1 MTLDDKNTG
10 KRPDWINQ
18 WTTYKKFDTDE
29 IGEKDDLETSIIKFL
44 ADNNLGEFVQK
55 SELVDVYGIEKQY
68 PKQFVVRSSRNVNEE
83 DVITIQDLNNWES
96 QPLTDK
102 SMTLGKYQILQ
113 ILTTDNNNNIIY
125 NNIVGDVK
133 DSDFDMTFTEWVHNV
148 YPSFGMQESISGNNA
163 LPWSSTSSVS
173 SIRSIMHS
181 MYDYI
186 MNNCNVIDEDLCIDY
201 NGDGVDMT
209 FDKGGDSDVNKVLSP
224 LENTT
229 KIKTSVLVNIYT
241 NILMMFEDILTKY
254 TNVMDMEQVLYELDM
269 KKENELSKLDDI
281 AQTLYSEINKFANS
295 FYGAS
300 MIDKTEISLSTI
312 SITKDNIIPM

>member
-1 MTLDDKNTG
+1 
-10 KRPDWINQ
+10 
-18 WTTYKKFDTDE
+18 
-29 IGEKDDLETSIIKFL
+29 
-44 ADNNLGEFVQK
+44 
-55 SELVDVYGIEKQY
+55 
-68 PKQFVVRSSRNVNEE
+68 
-83 DVITIQDLNNWES
+83 
-96 QPLTDK
+96 
-102 SMTLGKYQILQ
+102 
-113 ILTTDNNNNIIY
+113 
-125 NNIVGDVK
+125 
-133 DSDFDMTFTEWVHNV
+133 
-148 YPSFGMQESISGNNA
+148 
-163 LPWSSTSSVS
+163 
-173 SIRSIMHS
+173 
-181 MYDYI
+181 
-186 MNNCNVIDEDLCIDY
+186 
-201 NGDGVDMT
+201 MT
-209 FDKGGDSDVNKVLSP
+209 FDKGGVSDVNKVLSP